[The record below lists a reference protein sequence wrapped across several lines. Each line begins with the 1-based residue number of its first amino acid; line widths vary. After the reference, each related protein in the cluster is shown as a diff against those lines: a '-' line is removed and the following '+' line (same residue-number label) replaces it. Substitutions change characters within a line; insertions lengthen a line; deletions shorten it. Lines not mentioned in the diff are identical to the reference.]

1 MVKELRGSKC
11 LKGRLEIELRERER
25 DKRERDTQRVV
36 HKNDH
41 VGVVSSREVSDNEPG
56 TKIFKE

>member
-1 MVKELRGSKC
+1 M
-11 LKGRLEIELRERER
+11 KGRLEIELRERER